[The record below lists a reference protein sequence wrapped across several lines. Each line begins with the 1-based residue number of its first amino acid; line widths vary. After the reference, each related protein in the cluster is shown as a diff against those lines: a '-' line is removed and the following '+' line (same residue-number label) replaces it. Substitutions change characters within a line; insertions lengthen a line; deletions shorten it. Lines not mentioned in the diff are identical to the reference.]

1 MQDLEKTPVTV
12 LTGFLGAGKTTLVR
26 ELLTNTQ
33 GRRLAVIVNEFGD
46 AGVDGDVLKSCA
58 VPDCPEENIVELT
71 NGCICCTVA
80 KDFIPTVNALL
91 EMNPRPEHI
100 VVETSGLA
108 LPKPL
113 LKAFDWPT
121 IRSKI
126 TIDGVITLADAE
138 AVAEGRFATDVE
150 AVQAQREADENVSH
164 ETPLAEVFEDQVAC
178 ADLVL
183 LTKTDL
189 VDADAVQRARTA
201 VDGASPR
208 TVRVLEISKG
218 KIDPRVVLGLDAS
231 AENDLDARPSH
242 HDDHD
247 DHDHDDFES
256 VVFDVG
262 ELQDRDAF
270 VTGLSALADRA
281 GALRIKGFVA
291 VEGKPRKLL
300 IQGVGRRIDAS
311 FGPLWDAEPRRGRLV
326 FIGEHDGLD
335 TTAIREGLPGPNP
348 S

>member
-1 MQDLEKTPVTV
+1 MENLQKTPVTV

-26 ELLTNTQ
+26 ELLTNVQ
-33 GRRLAVIVNEFGD
+33 GRRLAIIVNEFGD
-46 AGVDGDVLKSCA
+46 AGVDGDVLKDCA
-58 VPDCPEENIVELT
+58 VPDCPVDNIVELA

-80 KDFIPTVNALL
+80 KDFVPTVNALL
-91 EMNPRPEHI
+91 EMEPRPEHI

-113 LKAFDWPT
+113 LKAFEWPT

-138 AVAEGRFATDVE
+138 AVSAGRFATNVE

-189 VDADAVQRARTA
+189 VDRDAIDLARKKIEE
-201 VDGASPR
+201 ASPR
-208 TVRVLEISKG
+208 EVRVLEISRG
-218 KIDPRVVLGLDAS
+218 QIDPMVVLGLDAA

-242 HDDHD
+242 HDGED

-256 VVFDVG
+256 VVFEVG
-262 ELQDRDAF
+262 EVRDRDRF
-270 VTGLSALADRA
+270 VAHLSSLAERHRV
-281 GALRIKGFVA
+281 LRIKGYVA

-300 IQGVGRRIDAS
+300 IQGVGSRMEKS
-311 FGPLWDAEPRRGRLV
+311 FGPAWEQSARAGRLV
-326 FIGEHDGLD
+326 FIAEHDALD
-335 TTAIREGLPGPNP
+335 VEAIRAALASEPGA
-348 S
+348 